1 MVMML
6 TAGLGV
12 SEIMMGWDIITL
24 EVGGVIL
31 LLLRNDAVDTPLHR
45 FGKRDDVMDL
55 TRRNKEEKLKAKHFL
70 NPNLKTLH
78 FSTNLFLFSPRLAFT
93 FFFSCWALAW
103 AVPLLTEFKKKKL

>member
-31 LLLRNDAVDTPLHR
+31 LLLRNEAVDTPLQIWTE
-45 FGKRDDVMDL
+45 G
-55 TRRNKEEKLKAKHFL
+55 RRNGI
-70 NPNLKTLH
+70 
-78 FSTNLFLFSPRLAFT
+78 
-93 FFFSCWALAW
+93 
-103 AVPLLTEFKKKKL
+103 

>member
-45 FGKRDDVMDL
+45 FGKREDIMGF
-55 TRRNKEEKLKAKHFL
+55 NMEEQTGKAKSE
-70 NPNLKTLH
+70 TQI
-78 FSTNLFLFSPRLAFT
+78 
-93 FFFSCWALAW
+93 
-103 AVPLLTEFKKKKL
+103 